1 MALNFDGSAS
11 LFSRIPRRELLRIG
25 GLSLL
30 GLTAADLSRLRA
42 RAANDALRA
51 GRRQNACVF
60 LFLFGGPSHIDLWD
74 MKPEAPNEIRGA
86 FKPAATCVPGIQLC
100 EHLPFVAGVMDKIC
114 LLRSM
119 THHMNVHGPACSQ
132 IFTGREYFGPPTTD
146 QASRED
152 WPSLSAM
159 ATRYGS
165 TRAGLPPAVVLP
177 WYLQFPGQPKRI
189 AGQTGG
195 RMGEQHNA
203 FLVEG
208 DFARADFQIEGLE
221 LTADVPWPRIAG
233 RRELLRTLGS
243 STVSAAEPGSTKAA
257 FDLHRNAVYSLLETK
272 TSEALELAREPLAT
286 RERYGQTTAG
296 QSLLM
301 ARRLVEA
308 GVSLVTVNWQDET
321 KIDGVN
327 TCWDTHQDNFPKL
340 KNLLCPIFDRA
351 FSALVTDLYERGL
364 MDTTLVVALG
374 EFGRT
379 PKIGQFTQSSNTKAT
394 GRDHWP
400 HAFTALLAGG
410 GVRGGQ
416 AYGQTTRSGGYVA
429 DKPVTPADLSATI
442 LHHLGIDA
450 GLEYED
456 DFQHRQHQ
464 LSDGRV
470 VKELFG

>member
-1 MALNFDGSAS
+1 MIPSFDGSIP
-11 LFSRIPRRELLRIG
+11 LVSRIQRRELLRIG

-30 GLTAADLSRLRA
+30 GLSAAELSRLRA
-42 RAANDALRA
+42 HASDKRSAEA
-51 GRRQNACVF
+51 RRQNACVF

-74 MKPEAPNEIRGA
+74 MKPEAPREIRGE
-86 FKPAATCVPGIQLC
+86 FKPVATCVPGIGLC
-100 EHLPFVAGVMDKIC
+100 EHLPRLATVTDKIC

-119 THHMNVHGPACSQ
+119 THRMNVHGPACSE
-132 IFTGREYFGPPTTD
+132 IFTGREYSGPPTTD

-159 ATRYGS
+159 TTRYGD
-165 TRAGLPPAVVLP
+165 TLTGLPPAVVLP

-208 DFARADFQIEGLE
+208 DFARADFQIEGLQ
-221 LTADVPWPRIAG
+221 LTRDVPWPRIAR

-243 STVSAAEPGSTKAA
+243 SAVPDAGPASTEAALE
-257 FDLHRNAVYSLLETK
+257 RNRHTVYSLLETE
-272 TSEALELAREPLAT
+272 TSEALELAREPAAM
-286 RERYGQTTAG
+286 RELYGQTTVG

-301 ARRLVEA
+301 ARRLIEA

-321 KIDGVN
+321 KIDGAN

-340 KNLLCPIFDRA
+340 KNLLCPIFDCA
-351 FSALVTDLYERGL
+351 FTAFVSDLDERGL
-364 MDTTLVVALG
+364 LESTLVVAVG

-379 PKIGQFTQSSNTKAT
+379 PKIGQFTQSSNTRAT

-410 GVRGGQ
+410 GVQGGR
-416 AYGQTTRSGGYVA
+416 AFGQTTRNGGYVA

-442 LHHLGIDA
+442 LHHLGVDFDIR
-450 GLEYED
+450 YVD
-456 DFQHRQHQ
+456 DFQHRRHR